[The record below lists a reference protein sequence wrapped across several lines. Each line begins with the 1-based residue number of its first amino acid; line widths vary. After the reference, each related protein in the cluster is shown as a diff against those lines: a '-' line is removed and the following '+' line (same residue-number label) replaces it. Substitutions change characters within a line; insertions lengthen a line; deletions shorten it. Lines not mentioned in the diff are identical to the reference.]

1 MDVLLLISSGLI
13 LVTAWLLVA
22 VRSLHL
28 SNRRSLIHLRAAQ
41 RSANSHIQKSRLDLM
56 ETRNR
61 ARLLEDTVKQG
72 TTAVEKMHRAIATT
86 TFSLIDHFATDQE
99 FRASARRAHET
110 HNNTS
115 RQIYHAARTTNK
127 AIHLLADA
135 FITGRKEK
143 KITRRIRPG
152 TRDTVRPEETDK
164 PPRNG
169 RK

>member
-1 MDVLLLISSGLI
+1 MDALLFISSGLM
-13 LVTAWLLVA
+13 LVTACLLAA
-22 VRSLHL
+22 VWSLHFK
-28 SNRRSLIHLRAAQ
+28 NRRSLIHLRAAQ

-61 ARLLEDTVKQG
+61 ARLLEDTVKHG

-86 TFSLIDHFATDQE
+86 TFSLIDHFATDHE
-99 FRASARRAHET
+99 FRESARRAHET

-115 RQIYHAARTTNK
+115 QQIYRAARTTNK
-127 AIHLLADA
+127 ALHLLADS

-143 KITRRIRPG
+143 QITTRPSPG
-152 TRDTVRPEETDK
+152 TRPAQTDK
-164 PPRNG
+164 SPRNS

>member
-1 MDVLLLISSGLI
+1 MDALLLVSFGLLLITGC
-13 LVTAWLLVA
+13 LLVA
-22 VRSLHL
+22 ACSLHYG
-28 SNRRSLIHLRAAQ
+28 NWRSLIHLRAAQ
-41 RSANSHIQKSRLDLM
+41 RHANSHIQKSRLDFM
-56 ETRNR
+56 ESRNR

-99 FRASARRAHET
+99 FRESARRAHET

-127 AIHLLADA
+127 ALHLLADS
-135 FITGRKEK
+135 FLTSRKDR
-143 KITRRIRPG
+143 KIT
-152 TRDTVRPEETDK
+152 TRSRTEDQPMPTDK
-164 PPRNG
+164 SSRNN

>member
-1 MDVLLLISSGLI
+1 MNVLLLISAGLI
-13 LVTAWLLVA
+13 LITTCLLAVA
-22 VRSLHL
+22 CSLHL
-28 SNRRSLIHLRAAQ
+28 RNQRTLIHLRAAQ
-41 RSANSHIQKSRLDLM
+41 RSANSHIQQSRLDLM

-99 FRASARRAHET
+99 FRASAQRAEES

-127 AIHLLADA
+127 AIHLLADR
-135 FITGRKEK
+135 FIIGRKEK
-143 KITRRIRPG
+143 KITTRTRPVA
-152 TRDTVRPEETDK
+152 RSEETDK
-164 PPRNG
+164 PPRNS

>member
-1 MDVLLLISSGLI
+1 MDVLLLISTGLTLI
-13 LVTAWLLVA
+13 TTCLLAVA
-22 VRSLHL
+22 CSLHFR
-28 SNRRSLIHLRAAQ
+28 NQRSLIHLRTAQ
-41 RSANSHIQKSRLDLM
+41 RSANSHIQRSRLDLM

-86 TFSLIDHFATDQE
+86 TFSLIDHFSTDQE
-99 FRASARRAHET
+99 FRASAQRAEES

-115 RQIYHAARTTNK
+115 RKIYQAARTTNK

-135 FITGRKEK
+135 FIIGRKEK
-143 KITRRIRPG
+143 KITTRTRPA
-152 TRDTVRPEETDK
+152 DLTDK
-164 PPRNG
+164 PPRNS